1 MYVYNRLMYKN
12 RIILD
17 YQPLKS
23 IYIYTEIVS
32 CLCMC
37 MCEDTIAK
45 CAWLIENRM
54 RYFLFSITLLSYA
67 KAQQERAHTNAQRL
81 KNAESAMSESN
92 DTRTAQA
99 GEWLCPSGA

>member
-37 MCEDTIAK
+37 MCEDTIGK

-67 KAQQERAHTNAQRL
+67 KAQQERAHTNA
-81 KNAESAMSESN
+81 NV
-92 DTRTAQA
+92 
-99 GEWLCPSGA
+99 